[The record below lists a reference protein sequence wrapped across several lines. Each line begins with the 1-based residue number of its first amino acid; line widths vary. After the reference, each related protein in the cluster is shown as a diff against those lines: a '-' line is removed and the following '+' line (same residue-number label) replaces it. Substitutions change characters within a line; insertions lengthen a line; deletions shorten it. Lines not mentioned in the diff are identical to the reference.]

1 MENNLPPDV
10 AALVEEL
17 TARGVLLPD
26 APQGVSLDAV
36 QVVRGALRRA
46 RAMLARERNSEK
58 RAVLRVQ
65 VKHLKCK
72 LERAKAGEYDQ

>member
-17 TARGVLLPD
+17 TARGVLLPESEN
-26 APQGVSLDAV
+26 VSLDAV
-36 QVVRGALRRA
+36 QALCDALRRA
-46 RAMLARERNSEK
+46 RAMLAREQDAEK

-65 VKHLKCK
+65 VRHLKCK
-72 LERAKAGEYDQ
+72 LERAKAGGYDG